1 MICKDLTNYL
11 IKLLVIDYLC
21 MMQFKK
27 HISLFIALILLVSNS
42 GLAFNVHFC
51 EGKIASISSIF
62 SKEEV
67 CKMLIKKEKACC
79 VKLES
84 SHKKCCS
91 DKKVNL
97 KNKTEKSII
106 KTISFDLDSFY
117 FCLQRELK
125 INNFTQPSYN
135 YSNVGYSFNANA
147 PPLYKLYC
155 QFTLFG

>member
-1 MICKDLTNYL
+1 MY
-11 IKLLVIDYLC
+11 
-21 MMQFKK
+21 FKK
-27 HISLFIALILLVSNS
+27 QTCLFLAFFLLVSNS

-67 CKMLIKKEKACC
+67 CKMLIKTEKACC
-79 VKLES
+79 VKPEA

-106 KTISFDLDSFY
+106 KTVDLDSSY
-117 FCLQRELK
+117 FSLEREFQ
-125 INNFTQPSYN
+125 INNFRQPSYN
-135 YSNVGYSFNANA
+135 YSNVGYYFNANV